1 MHSAHRDLE
10 SKFKRV
16 LTDLALAQKNL
27 QQTSDKL
34 IDRNNEVTQ
43 LKTRQSDNEATM
55 AQDKEDIGAAKREI
69 NIKAR

>member
-34 IDRNNEVTQ
+34 NDRNNEVTQ

-55 AQDKEDIGAAKREI
+55 AQDREDIGAAKREI

>member
-34 IDRNNEVTQ
+34 NDRNNEVTQ

>member
-10 SKFKRV
+10 SKFKKV

-34 IDRNNEVTQ
+34 NDRNNEVTQ